1 MKRTTF
7 AILFTILITL
17 SCAFAS
23 CNAREGIIGQDDP
36 PDTEINTED
45 YGSLIRELEDQIIEL
60 KQNQYISESKR
71 AEEILRIEKLI
82 ADLKQSDKPTD
93 TETDNESNTDKDT
106 ADTDTS
112 APSSPTGKFLYTVEN
127 GEAVITGYTGDDTA
141 LTLPSSIDGYT
152 VTRISDD
159 AFSSDTLQSIT
170 VPEGIIKIGWFA
182 FRECSA
188 LRTVTLPES
197 VKSIGYSAFPAKTDS
212 FTLICPA
219 ESFAQKYA
227 ESYGISVTA
236 I

>member
-23 CNAREGIIGQDDP
+23 CNARDGIIGQDGP
-36 PDTEINTED
+36 PDTQINTDD
-45 YGSLIRELEDQIIEL
+45 YASLIRELEDQIIEL

-71 AEEILRIEKLI
+71 AEEILRLEKLI
-82 ADLKQSDKPTD
+82 LELKQSNKPAD
-93 TETDNESNTDKDT
+93 TESDSGSDSGNDTSNTD
-106 ADTDTS
+106 TS
-112 APSSPTGKFLYTVEN
+112 SPAIPTGKFLYAVEN
-127 GEAVITGYTGDDTA
+127 GEAVITGYTGDDA
-141 LTLPSSIDGYT
+141 VLTLPSSIDGYA
-152 VTRISDD
+152 VTRIADD

-170 VPEGIIKIGWFA
+170 VPDGIIKIGWFA
-182 FRECSA
+182 FKECSS

-197 VKSIGYSAFPAKTDS
+197 VKSIGYSAFPAKGDG

-219 ESFAQKYA
+219 DSFAQKYA